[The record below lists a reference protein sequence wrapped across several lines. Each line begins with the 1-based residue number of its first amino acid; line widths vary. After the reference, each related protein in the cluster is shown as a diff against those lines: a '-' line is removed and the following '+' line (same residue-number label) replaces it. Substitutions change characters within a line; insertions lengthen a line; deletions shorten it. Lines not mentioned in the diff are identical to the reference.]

1 MKVLI
6 LTGKFGMGHYS
17 VSSTLKE
24 SISDRFENA
33 EVSVVDFFEY
43 AIPHQYKAL
52 YKSFDILVKNGKSL
66 YSFFRR
72 LADVADKNK
81 SGEKAKNIP
90 IFSKKTEELISEYN
104 PDVVIST
111 FPICSQMI
119 STYKAQKGS
128 SLPLVTCITDISS
141 KYEWIAKNTNSYL
154 VPSESVKEELISK
167 GIDESKIQIMGIPVK
182 NVFTQNH
189 EVSLDVDGC
198 VDGRQNSAD
207 IVCKTSFDDKPSSVT
222 ASKVKE
228 ILIMGGGL
236 GLIPRSMSFYR
247 AFDSLEGVKTTVI
260 TGKNHKMYL
269 NLKSS
274 FENIEVISYTNEVDK
289 FMERADLIVTKPG
302 GITLFETI
310 YSCTPIAAFY
320 PELPNEVQNVKFI
333 EDNEIG
339 ISLSRGERE
348 ILEDI
353 KGLIYDDE
361 ALELYG
367 MNMKMLQGEFDQ
379 DALVDILRDLDSKKL
394 SYKSEL
400 MDSRDLS
407 NGSELTNSWEL
418 SNRRLSQDCCD
429 VNYDERKIGCFCD
442 NGRSVD
448 DLGCLIEGCA
458 IDDVGYLIKGR
469 SIDDI
474 SYTMKGSEVY
484 AR

>member
-1 MKVLI
+1 MKILI

-24 SISDRFENA
+24 TISDRFENA
-33 EVSVVDFFEY
+33 QVDVVDFFEY

-72 LADVADKNK
+72 LADMADKNK
-81 SGEKAKNIP
+81 SGDQVKNIP
-90 IFSKKTEELISEYN
+90 ILSKKTEELLNEYD

-111 FPICSQMI
+111 FPVCSQMV
-119 STYKAQKGS
+119 STYKALNGS

-154 VPSESVKEELISK
+154 VPSESVKEELMLK
-167 GIDESKIQIMGIPVK
+167 GIDESQIQIMGIPVK
-182 NVFTQNH
+182 KVFTQNH
-189 EVSLDVDGC
+189 AVALNVEDVEEKG
-198 VDGRQNSAD
+198 
-207 IVCKTSFDDKPSSVT
+207 TSKKS
-222 ASKVKE
+222 KE

-236 GLIPRSMSFYR
+236 GLIPRSMSFYK
-247 AFDSLEGVKTTVI
+247 ALNSLKGVKTTVI

-269 NLKSS
+269 KLKSS

-289 FMERADLIVTKPG
+289 FMKRADLIVTKPG

-339 ISLSRGERE
+339 VSLGRSEMG
-348 ILEDI
+348 ILRDI
-353 KGLIYDDE
+353 KDLIYDDR
-361 ALELYG
+361 ALETYEL
-367 MNMKMLQGEFDQ
+367 NMKRLQGEFDQ
-379 DALVDILRDLDSKKL
+379 NAVVDIL
-394 SYKSEL
+394 
-400 MDSRDLS
+400 
-407 NGSELTNSWEL
+407 
-418 SNRRLSQDCCD
+418 
-429 VNYDERKIGCFCD
+429 
-442 NGRSVD
+442 D
-448 DLGCLIEGCA
+448 DLRGVREVSKREYVIDSDREYVIDSDREYA
-458 IDDVGYLIKGR
+458 IDSDREYA
-469 SIDDI
+469 IDSDREYVI
-474 SYTMKGSEVY
+474 DMEGSEVY